1 MGKCERCGRPT
12 TYAGS
17 PLYDA
22 TDACPRPDGPTC
34 RATRAAY
41 IRGLREGFAVAAERV
56 DWKRVDGPGSTA
68 TWAIEVDW
76 TATIDEIERRA
87 K

>member
-1 MGKCERCGRPT
+1 MGKCERCGRPRYT
-12 TYAGS
+12 GNFDMVNECSAS
-17 PLYDA
+17 AFAHHECDIA
-22 TDACPRPDGPTC
+22 
-34 RATRAAY
+34 RAAY